1 MSFITVDELETRE
14 PMEGFKG
21 RFVHSENVTVA
32 SWQIKE
38 GSGVPKHS
46 HPHEQI
52 ALIIEG
58 RFKLTIG
65 DETRIIQP
73 GITAVIPSNVIHSGI
88 ALTDCSLVDVF
99 HPVRE
104 DYR

>member
-1 MSFITVDELETRE
+1 VSFITVDELETRE

-21 RFVHSENVTVA
+21 RFVHSDNVTVA

-38 GSGVPKHS
+38 GSEAPKHS

-52 ALIIEG
+52 AFVVEG
-58 RFKLTIG
+58 RFRLTVG

>member
-1 MSFITVDELETRE
+1 
-14 PMEGFKG
+14 
-21 RFVHSENVTVA
+21 VA

-38 GSGVPKHS
+38 GSEAPKHS
-46 HPHEQI
+46 QPQEQI
-52 ALIIEG
+52 AFVVEG
-58 RFKLTIG
+58 RFRLTVG

-88 ALTDCSLVDVF
+88 VLTDCSLVDVF